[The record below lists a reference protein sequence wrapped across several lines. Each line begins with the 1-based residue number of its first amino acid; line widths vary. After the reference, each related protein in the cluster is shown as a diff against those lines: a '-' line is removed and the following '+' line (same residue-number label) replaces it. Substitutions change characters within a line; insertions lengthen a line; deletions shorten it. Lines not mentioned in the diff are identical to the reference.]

1 MILNC
6 KTVPVVIVLCCC
18 CCFCFN
24 INHIQRLDIIL
35 DIVACVIKML
45 VFVFLVEN
53 WTFANVWCASLSE

>member
-18 CCFCFN
+18 FCFI

-35 DIVACVIKML
+35 DIAACVIKML
-45 VFVFLVEN
+45 VFVCLVEN